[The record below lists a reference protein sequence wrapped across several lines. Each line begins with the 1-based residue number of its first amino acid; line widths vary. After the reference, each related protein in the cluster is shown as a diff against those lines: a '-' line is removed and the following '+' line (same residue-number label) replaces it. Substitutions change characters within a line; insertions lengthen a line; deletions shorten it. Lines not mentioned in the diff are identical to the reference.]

1 MFVSSHSVRDAEDGT
16 AVPLDQQPESV
27 LVALLGPADGGEVG
41 HLHVGRV
48 RLGNCHGVRKM
59 RDLARFLMVAG
70 IILLVTGAL
79 LALFGKLGI
88 GRLPG
93 DFVIRRG
100 NFTLYFPLATSILL
114 SIAISL
120 LFWLFRR

>member
-1 MFVSSHSVRDAEDGT
+1 
-16 AVPLDQQPESV
+16 
-27 LVALLGPADGGEVG
+27 
-41 HLHVGRV
+41 
-48 RLGNCHGVRKM
+48 M